1 MITITKAHFKDNE
14 NTKWTPN
21 KNHHTA
27 LMYTEATQRE
37 PYNNQTQNERTS
49 MTDLRERED
58 IIITKADKGGAV
70 VFVDVKDYIKV
81 AERQLNNTQNYRK
94 LQEDPTEKISK

>member
-49 MTDLRERED
+49 MKDLSERED
-58 IIITKADKGGAV
+58 IIITKG
-70 VFVDVKDYIKV
+70 
-81 AERQLNNTQNYRK
+81 RQRWCRSFCGCKRQHK
-94 LQEDPTEKISK
+94 SS

>member
-1 MITITKAHFKDNE
+1 MK
-14 NTKWTPN
+14 
-21 KNHHTA
+21 
-27 LMYTEATQRE
+27 
-37 PYNNQTQNERTS
+37 
-49 MTDLRERED
+49 DLRERED